1 MGLAIILLCITIL
14 SAIVLKFLN
23 MNLRTTII
31 VIICISTISTIGLC
45 IKKPDMHKQ
54 VSIDIVDFLFKRNDD
69 GSITT
74 TKQTTRTIIQ
84 KKTPIKDEK

>member
-1 MGLAIILLCITIL
+1 MGLAITILGIIIL
-14 SAIVLKFLN
+14 SAIILKFLN
-23 MNLRTTII
+23 MNLRTIII
-31 VIICISTISTIGLC
+31 VIICISAIATIGLC

-84 KKTPIKDEK
+84 KKVPTQNEK